1 MGVVKHSDRK
11 HAILSASGA
20 SRWMNCTPS
29 ARIEERIKESRSIHA
44 DEGTLA
50 HEFANIELEK
60 HFERITQKEYN
71 REIKKL
77 RKHTLYYDGME
88 DEVAKYTEYVI
99 EAFNV
104 ANQSSSGGATIQIEE
119 KLDFSHIVEQGFGTG
134 DSVIIADGVMEI
146 SDLKFGKGV
155 KVFAEKNSQLMLYGL
170 GALRIFDL
178 AYDIQTVR
186 LTIFQPRLDNV
197 DSWDISVEDLHKWA
211 EEEVK
216 PKSELAYEGEG
227 ELKVGD
233 WCKFCKAKAMCRAMA
248 EHNLELAKHEFR
260 DPHRLSEEEFLEIYS
275 RIDMLVDW
283 ANSIGEFMLS
293 EAISGKNWPGFKVVE
308 GRANRKWSNEDQVIE
323 TLMNLGYSG
332 PEYLKTSLKGIPE
345 IEKLV
350 GKTDF
355 APNLSSLVIKPQGA
369 PTLVPES
376 DKRPAMG
383 IEQAKRDFGEP
394 IEDEFYL

>member
-1 MGVVKHSDRK
+1 MEVVKHSNRK

-50 HEFANIELEK
+50 HEFANFELEK
-60 HFERITQKEYN
+60 YFDRITEKEYN

-77 RKHTLYYDGME
+77 RKNPLYYDGME

-99 EAFNV
+99 EVFNV
-104 ANQSSSGGATIQIEE
+104 ANQNTPGGATIQIEE

-134 DSVIIADGVMEI
+134 DSIVIADGIMEI
-146 SDLKFGKGV
+146 TDLKFGIGV
-155 KVFAEKNSQLMLYGL
+155 KVFAEENPQLKLYGL

-178 AYDIQTVR
+178 AYDIHTVR
-186 LTIFQPRLDNV
+186 LTIFQPRLDHV
-197 DSWDISVEDLHKWA
+197 DSWDIPIEDLQKWA

-216 PKSELAYEGEG
+216 PKSQLAYEGEG

-248 EHNLELAKHEFR
+248 DHNLALAKHEFR

-275 RIDMLVDW
+275 QIDLLVDW
-283 ANSIGEFMLS
+283 ASSIGKFMLS
-293 EAISGKNWPGFKVVE
+293 EAIDGKEWSGFKVVE
-308 GRANRKWSNEDQVIE
+308 GRSNRKWSDEDQVIE
-323 TLMNLGYSG
+323 ILKGLGYSDSQIS
-332 PEYLKTSLKGIPE
+332 KSTLKGIAD

-350 GKTDF
+350 GKNDF
-355 APNLSSLVIKPQGA
+355 APKLSDKVIKPQGA

-394 IEDEFYL
+394 IEDL

>member
-1 MGVVKHSDRK
+1 MKHSDRK

-77 RKHTLYYDGME
+77 RKHSLYYDGME

-104 ANQSSSGGATIQIEE
+104 ANNSTAGGATIQIEE

-134 DSVIIADGVMEI
+134 DSVIIADRIMEI
-146 SDLKFGKGV
+146 PDLKFGKGV
-155 KVFAEKNSQLMLYGL
+155 KVFAEENAQLKLYGL

-178 AYDIQTVR
+178 SYDIQTVR
-186 LTIFQPRLDNV
+186 LTIFQPRLDHV

-216 PKSELAYEGEG
+216 PKSKLAYEGEG

-248 EHNLELAKHEFR
+248 DHNLALAKHEFR
-260 DPHRLSEEEFLEIYS
+260 DPHRLSEGEIVDIYS

-283 ANSIGEFMLS
+283 ANSIGKFMLD
-293 EAISGKNWPGFKVVE
+293 EAVAGKDWEGYKVVE
-308 GRANRKWSNEDQVIE
+308 GRSNRKWSDEGEVIE
-323 TLMNLGYSG
+323 TLTNLGYSNSD
-332 PEYLKTSLKGIPE
+332 YSKSTLKGIPE

-350 GKTDF
+350 GKADF
-355 APNLSSLVIKPQGA
+355 TPKLSGYVVKPQGA

-383 IEQAKRDFGEP
+383 IEQAKRDFAE
-394 IEDEFYL
+394 ELTD